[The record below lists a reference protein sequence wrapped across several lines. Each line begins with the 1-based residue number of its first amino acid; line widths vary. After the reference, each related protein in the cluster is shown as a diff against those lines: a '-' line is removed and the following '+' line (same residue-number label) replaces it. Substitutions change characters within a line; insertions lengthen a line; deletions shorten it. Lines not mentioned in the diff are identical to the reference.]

1 MRSDGFRWRLLK
13 QAILQKKAKA
23 LLIVLAVAMGASVV
37 TALLNLQS
45 DLRRRM
51 NRELRDY
58 GPNVILQPSPMTG
71 SPYLHDSLLPALKEA
86 IGREGLISY
95 TPQIFMPVQINGQ
108 KTVMIGVDFLSLS
121 RLYPG
126 WTIDADLSQRE
137 SFAILGIRLA
147 GRQEIKKG
155 NHFQIT
161 LSDGNLAKLSAAG
174 FLESGEAE
182 DDQIFVPLAT
192 AQKLSKKPSQFHVIA
207 LSALGDIADVQN
219 KLDEL
224 IARRPEVS
232 YQVLRKIAAA
242 EALMLDKISR
252 LMGMVI
258 ALISLILLFCIHT
271 TVSSILLYRQK
282 EIALFRVL
290 GARRKQIMMEL
301 SLELLLLGIVGAILG
316 FVIGIFMAQ
325 VLGKVLFQT
334 YIAPRFDIFVITIIS
349 SLAMTLISSAL
360 PIRRAVNRQAAVV
373 LKEA

>member
-1 MRSDGFRWRLLK
+1 MRSNDFRWRLLK

-45 DLRRRM
+45 DLRQRM

-58 GPNVILQPSPMTG
+58 GPNVILQPSPASG
-71 SPYLHDSLLPALKEA
+71 SPYLDDSLLPALKGA
-86 IGREGLISY
+86 IGQDGMISY
-95 TPQIFMPVQINGQ
+95 TPQVFMPVQVNGQ

-121 RLYPG
+121 KLYPG
-126 WTIDADLSQRE
+126 WRINADLSQQE
-137 SFAILGIRLA
+137 GFAIIGIRLA
-147 GRQEIKKG
+147 GRMAIKKG
-155 NHFQIT
+155 DHFQILLT
-161 LSDGNLAKLSAAG
+161 DGSHRKSYAAG

-182 DDQIFVPLAT
+182 DDQIFVPLTT
-192 AQKLSKKPSQFHVIA
+192 AQSLSKKPSQFHVIA
-207 LSALGDIADVQN
+207 LSALGDISDVQK
-219 KLDEL
+219 KLDRL
-224 IARRPEVS
+224 ISHRPEVS

-252 LMGMVI
+252 LMGLVI
-258 ALISLILLFCIHT
+258 TLILLILYFCVHT
-271 TVSSILLYRQK
+271 TVSSILLYRQR

-290 GARRKQIMMEL
+290 GARRKQIMTEL
-301 SLELLLLGIVGAILG
+301 SLELLLLGFAGGILG
-316 FVIGIFMAQ
+316 FAIGIFMAQ

-334 YIAPRFDIFVITIIS
+334 YIVPRFDVFLITIIS
-349 SLAMTLISSAL
+349 SLGMTLISSAL